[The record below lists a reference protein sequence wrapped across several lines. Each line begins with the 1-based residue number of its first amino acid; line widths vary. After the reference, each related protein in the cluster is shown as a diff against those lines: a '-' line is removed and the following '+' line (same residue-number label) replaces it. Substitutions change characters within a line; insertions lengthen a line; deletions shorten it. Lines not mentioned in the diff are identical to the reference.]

1 METCR
6 RRNDS
11 EARQEATNREPQ
23 ADIPHVCLGKL
34 YEKVITRRIQSYLEK
49 EQLYPDSMFGFRANL
64 STQDVLLQLKE
75 EVLETMP
82 KAGENVVMA
91 LDIKG
96 AFDNVSHAAIIEGI
110 NNTNCGKRTHD
121 YIRDF
126 LRNRTATVGLGE
138 LRSDVFH
145 TPCKG
150 TPQGSVI
157 SPVLVN
163 VAMIGL
169 ANRLKKIQGI
179 QHAMYADDVTIWTT
193 QGSLGEKQERLQEA
207 ATCVENYTKERG
219 LRCSTEKSELLRIG
233 KHPTQATLEVTL
245 EGQLVPEK
253 NMIRILGMWLQSSRK
268 CSHTISLLSKAAEQV
283 GRMINRLSQKRHRMR
298 EEDTLKLVN
307 ILIIS

>member
-1 METCR
+1 
-6 RRNDS
+6 
-11 EARQEATNREPQ
+11 
-23 ADIPHVCLGKL
+23 
-34 YEKVITRRIQSYLEK
+34 
-49 EQLYPDSMFGFRANL
+49 MFGFKANL

-96 AFDNVSHAAIIEGI
+96 AFDNVSHAAIMAGI

-121 YIRDF
+121 YLRDF
-126 LRNRTATVGLGE
+126 LSNRTATVGLGE

-145 TPCKG
+145 TLCQG
-150 TPQGSVI
+150 TPQGFVI
-157 SPVLVN
+157 SPVLFN

-207 ATCVENYTKERG
+207 ATCVENYTKEWG
-219 LRCSTEKSELLRIG
+219 LQCSTEKSELLRIG

-245 EGQLVPEK
+245 EGQHTHEK

-268 CSHTISLLSKAAEQV
+268 CSHTISLLSKTAEQV
-283 GRMINRLSQKRHRMR
+283 GRMINRVS
-298 EEDTLKLVN
+298 
-307 ILIIS
+307 